1 MEEGVQNLGT
11 LVLRGNVPCIRC
23 GFGDTCPASG
33 IKMIHGPD
41 ATVESVGVRTFEED
55 ESLQQQARQ
64 LAEKLRAAVM
74 AGGP

>member
-1 MEEGVQNLGT
+1 MEEGMQNLGT

-33 IKMIHGPD
+33 VKMIHGPE

-55 ESLQQQARQ
+55 GSLQRQARE
-64 LAEKLRAAVM
+64 LAEKLRAA
-74 AGGP
+74 ALS